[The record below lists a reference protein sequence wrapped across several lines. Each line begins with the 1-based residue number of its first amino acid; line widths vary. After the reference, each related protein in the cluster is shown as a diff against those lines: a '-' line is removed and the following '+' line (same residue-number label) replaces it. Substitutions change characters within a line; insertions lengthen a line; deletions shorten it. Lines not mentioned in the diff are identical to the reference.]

1 VGNGEGSDFDIADF
15 ESYAGAHVFNALD
28 LSYRAILAQSQN
40 FAMGQL
46 REIGWAFPLTRHL
59 RHGAGMIA
67 VLVGDQ
73 DGVHALG
80 TLSAERFEAPH
91 HFFAAEAGVNEE
103 SGMACLEQRAVA
115 RASRR
120 QNGYSKGDWVPQS
133 GPALRRTARRN
144 REDDGKLRRLRQQ
157 QQFRW

>member
-1 VGNGEGSDFDIADF
+1 
-15 ESYAGAHVFNALD
+15 
-28 LSYRAILAQSQN
+28 
-40 FAMGQL
+40 
-46 REIGWAFPLTRHL
+46 
-59 RHGAGMIA
+59 MIA

-73 DGVHALG
+73 DSFHGLRR
-80 TLSAERFEAPH
+80 LSAQRFEAPH
-91 HFFAAEAGVNEE
+91 HFFAAETCINEE
-103 SGMACLEQRAVA
+103 SCTARLEQRAVA

-133 GPALRRTARRN
+133 GSALRRTARRN